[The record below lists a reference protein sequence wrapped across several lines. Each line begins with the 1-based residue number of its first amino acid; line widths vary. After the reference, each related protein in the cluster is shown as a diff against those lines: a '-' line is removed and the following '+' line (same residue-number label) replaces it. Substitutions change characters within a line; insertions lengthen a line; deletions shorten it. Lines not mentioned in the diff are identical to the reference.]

1 MFEIGNRV
9 YCLDKKIK
17 KTVKSI
23 NKSITDTYPVSVS
36 FDNGVEDTYTKT
48 GKRLDS
54 GNKVLCKID
63 EQAAVTRPDLEIV
76 PDLGQ
81 IYTLSCGTRI
91 LKTIENT
98 HIILP
103 QIPDL

>member
-1 MFEIGNRV
+1 M
-9 YCLDKKIK
+9 
-17 KTVKSI
+17 
-23 NKSITDTYPVSVS
+23 
-36 FDNGVEDTYTKT
+36 
-48 GKRLDS
+48 
-54 GNKVLCKID
+54 LCKID

>member
-36 FDNGVEDTYTKT
+36 FDNGVEDTYTKQVN
-48 GKRLDS
+48 G
-54 GNKVLCKID
+54 
-63 EQAAVTRPDLEIV
+63 
-76 PDLGQ
+76 
-81 IYTLSCGTRI
+81 
-91 LKTIENT
+91 
-98 HIILP
+98 
-103 QIPDL
+103 